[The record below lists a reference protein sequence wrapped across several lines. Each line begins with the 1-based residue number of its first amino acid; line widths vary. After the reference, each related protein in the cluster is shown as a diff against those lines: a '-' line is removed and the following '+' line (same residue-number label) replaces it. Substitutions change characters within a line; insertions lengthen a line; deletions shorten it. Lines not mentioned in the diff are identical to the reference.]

1 MRSNVTFNASAHGSM
16 RVLTPSRVS
25 QSRVKRVKAG
35 LTPIDSCDEYET
47 YDSRV
52 EKELALAKDKA
63 KSTEFFPRGRLNG
76 EMLKRAITDA
86 MEICKTSDKC
96 ECAAF
101 WDVAEELFEAYAHE
115 LDAKKEEK
123 EDVAPWSIKV
133 REY

>member
-1 MRSNVTFNASAHGSM
+1 MRSNITFNASAHGSM

-52 EKELALAKDKA
+52 EKEQMHNRPTKFA
-63 KSTEFFPRGRLNG
+63 PRGRLNG

-86 MEICKTSDKC
+86 MEICKTSDKL

-123 EDVAPWSIKV
+123 EEVAP
-133 REY
+133 

>member
-1 MRSNVTFNASAHGSM
+1 
-16 RVLTPSRVS
+16 
-25 QSRVKRVKAG
+25 
-35 LTPIDSCDEYET
+35 
-47 YDSRV
+47 V

-86 MEICKTSDKC
+86 MEICKTSDKL

-101 WDVAEELFEAYAHE
+101 WDVAEELFEAYAHQH
-115 LDAKKEEK
+115 DANEKEKEKEE
-123 EDVAPWSIKV
+123 VAPWSIKV